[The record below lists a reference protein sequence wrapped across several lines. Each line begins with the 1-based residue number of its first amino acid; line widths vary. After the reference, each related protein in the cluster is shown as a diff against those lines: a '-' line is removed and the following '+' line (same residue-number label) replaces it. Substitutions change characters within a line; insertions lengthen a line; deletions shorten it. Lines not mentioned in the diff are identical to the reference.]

1 MRCLGSQ
8 IDGLWVGLQSV
19 DDALLKWCWEVERD
33 EWLIGKLATVLD
45 VRGEERVC
53 GVEI

>member
-19 DDALLKWCWEVERD
+19 DDALLKRYWKVERD
-33 EWLIGKLATVLD
+33 ERLVAKLAAVLD
-45 VRGEERVC
+45 VRGEQKGCVD
-53 GVEI
+53 